1 MILDLAIKLALVGI
15 VFFGV
20 LNLAGLHTWIER
32 KQSAIIQD
40 RIGANR
46 ASIFG
51 FRLMGLFHPL
61 ADAVKMFTKEDIIP
75 AGADRVLHTLAPFF
89 SVFFALVAFAGIP
102 FGDRLVLGDRVI
114 ELQVAKIDVALLYVF
129 AMLSL
134 GVYGV
139 ILAGFA
145 SRNNYAMLGGLRAT
159 AQMISYEI
167 ALGIAIIGVIMVYG
181 TLDLQEIVRGQGRYL
196 WGWIPFWGIVVQPVA
211 FFVFVTAALAETKRI
226 PFDMPEGESEVIG
239 YFVEYS
245 GMKFG
250 MFFLADFLETI
261 MVACLVTTLF
271 LGGWQVPY
279 LMPDGFHF
287 PWGAIASRVILG
299 LRAPRR
305 GELLAQGPGV
315 LLAVHADPLDA
326 AALSLRSADD
336 SGLEGAV
343 SDCGGQRSGDGP
355 RADVF
360 RWKILMGVKVLRRR
374 ELTFWEELY
383 VPQIISGLKITSVHF
398 FRNLFRHAAHS
409 VGLLKHLAASA
420 TFQYPEE
427 PRPLAW
433 RFRSR
438 HRLTVREEG
447 TPRCVGCML
456 CETVCPARCITIVA
470 GEHPDPNVEKYPV
483 RFDIDLGICVYC
495 GYCVEVCPEDAI
507 RMDTGILDVAAY
519 SRDQMKLDIHELMDP
534 ALRKPVTGCSLK
546 FPHECRHTPGQTKG
560 SWDEVYGREG
570 EPTQPST

>member
-1 MILDLAIKLALVGI
+1 MIADLVIKFALVGI

-46 ASIFG
+46 ASIYG

-75 AGADRVLHTLAPFF
+75 TGADRILHTLAPFF

-102 FGDRLVLGDRVI
+102 FGDRLVFGDRVI
-114 ELQVAKIDVALLYVF
+114 ELQVAKIDVALLYIF

-181 TLDLQEIVRGQGRYL
+181 TLDLQELVRGQDRYL
-196 WGWIPFWGIVVQPVA
+196 AGWIPLWGIVVQPVA

-250 MFFLADFLETI
+250 MFYLADFLETI

-279 LMPDGFHF
+279 LMPEGFSF
-287 PWGAIASRVILG
+287 PWGVTLPVSSWTYMLLG
-299 LRAPRR
+299 V
-305 GELLAQGPGV
+305 G
-315 LLAVHADPLDA
+315 
-326 AALSLRSADD
+326 SFS
-336 SGLEGAV
+336 
-343 SDCGGQRSGDGP
+343 
-355 RADVF
+355 
-360 RWKILMGVKVLRRR
+360 IKVLVFCWLFMQIRWTLPRFR
-374 ELTFWEELY
+374 YDQLMTLGWKGLFPIAVANVLVTALALTFF
-383 VPQIISGLKITSVHF
+383 G
-398 FRNLFRHAAHS
+398 
-409 VGLLKHLAASA
+409 G
-420 TFQYPEE
+420 
-427 PRPLAW
+427 
-433 RFRSR
+433 RS
-438 HRLTVREEG
+438 
-447 TPRCVGCML
+447 
-456 CETVCPARCITIVA
+456 
-470 GEHPDPNVEKYPV
+470 
-483 RFDIDLGICVYC
+483 
-495 GYCVEVCPEDAI
+495 
-507 RMDTGILDVAAY
+507 
-519 SRDQMKLDIHELMDP
+519 
-534 ALRKPVTGCSLK
+534 
-546 FPHECRHTPGQTKG
+546 
-560 SWDEVYGREG
+560 
-570 EPTQPST
+570 